1 MARYSLPI
9 VSTAGFVLLIPSL
22 VSCELW
28 WATAVSI
35 DTRGLMNHP
44 AAVFLARLGLHWM
57 KRGTS
62 SSPIRIIIWYGDGIE
77 SPDVLSALPEL
88 VWPPMGVTGAR
99 PSKPD

>member
-9 VSTAGFVLLIPSL
+9 VSMAGFARSILSL
-22 VSCELW
+22 VSYELW

-35 DTRGLMNHP
+35 GTRDLMNHP
-44 AAVFLARLGLHWM
+44 AAVFLAHRGLHWM
-57 KRGTS
+57 KRGIS
-62 SSPIRIIIWYGDGIE
+62 SSPIRTIIWYGDGIE

-99 PSKPD
+99 PSKP